1 MKKKIEAELM
11 SLAHQI
17 LQLSGQENLEKM
29 YQTSRKLYEQIA
41 LLRFVDMHFE
51 GLKPTLTKEETAV
64 YLEEVFKATKAKVAK
79 QAEAEEKLNDFIP
92 SQNPHQEDLIE
103 PLMETIKD
111 MVAQMPSEGQHIDDM
126 FEESHATK
134 SEEILAFDFD
144 ELAKDYRNLPT
155 FEEIG
160 ESANTKVETK
170 PKSVNDAYKSGL
182 QIGLNDKI
190 AFIKNLFDGET
201 ESYNRVISQ
210 INTFETENEAKD
222 FINEIVKPDYN
233 NWEGKE
239 LVEARLIAIIES
251 KFN

>member
-1 MKKKIEAELM
+1 MKKKLEAELL
-11 SLAHQI
+11 SLAHQV
-17 LQLSGQENLEKM
+17 LQLSGRDNIEQL
-29 YQTSRKLYEQIA
+29 YQTSRKLYEQLA
-41 LLRFVDMHFE
+41 LLRFVEKHFE
-51 GLKPTLTKEETAV
+51 GQKSTLTKEEATV
-64 YLEEVFKATKAKVAK
+64 YMEKVFQTTKGKVDK
-79 QAEAEEKLNDFIP
+79 QAEVDERMHDLIP
-92 SQNPHQEDLIE
+92 DQNPHREDLIE

-126 FEESHATK
+126 FEEVSPSK

-170 PKSVNDAYKSGL
+170 PKSVNDVYKSGL

-190 AFIKNLFDGET
+190 AFIKHLFDGET
-201 ESYNRVISQ
+201 DNYNRVISQ
-210 INTFETENEAKD
+210 LNTLETETEAKD

-233 NWEGKE
+233 NW
-239 LVEARLIAIIES
+239 
-251 KFN
+251 